1 MLRVPADQV
10 FCYDPLTEEDPIRL
24 AMNRRVPWAM
34 RGERFS
40 HQSFGTGPWPDQ
52 GWKLHV
58 SAAPPSA
65 IEVLETALDVLL
77 ADGARFKVLS
87 SIALLSA
94 LNSGLFGISQIGKF
108 ITVYPSDDAH
118 AVRLAVELDAVT
130 RGHRGPRIP
139 TDRALR
145 PDSLVH
151 YRYGSMIRRRESQ
164 LADDKPDGGY
174 DMLDPAGRLT
184 DDVRLNFYRAPDP
197 SITDPFEAAGVRVPP
212 PARGP
217 LLNNRYLVCDA
228 LSQSPRGGVFRA
240 VDVVAEP
247 ARACLL
253 KEAWHD
259 VGLDQWGRD
268 ARDWAANEEHIL
280 TRYADDP
287 VLPRFYDHFELDG
300 NRYITIEYI
309 EGNALDRV
317 LSEER
322 ALEYGLDPQEL
333 VAIGLATGEALAHR
347 HEIGLVFRDF
357 KPANILK
364 TPDSHYRLIDFGIA
378 YEYWQ
383 RRAAPLS
390 IGTPPFYSREQY
402 EGEAPSPADD
412 IFAWGAVLYHL
423 AGGDASFADRPKGT
437 DFLQPFPRRPLA
449 ELRSSVPT
457 VLGDVIDRAV
467 AWDRSDRFV
476 TMRGAL
482 DALAAAA
489 RGFEIARRRTPK
501 RVKAVEDE
509 SNKHP
514 IPPHVTPEEALC
526 LAREIGDALCAA
538 AEDDGGGLCWKR
550 RFEWIEGTEYSPD
563 LYGGAAGIGL
573 FLAALARATGEERY
587 VDAARGAARWL
598 AGPTWGRGR
607 AQHGFLSGEAG
618 VAFFFLRL
626 AELLD
631 APGYVTAADMRLR
644 RLRGAASLTIDL
656 MYGTGGTILGLLA
669 MHAVT
674 GDSQFL
680 AEARVLGDQLVAKAL
695 RSEASGGC
703 YWEIASPAPSG
714 PVIPHLGL
722 LHGAAGVGLALA
734 YLGCVTRDEYY
745 SDTSRGA
752 AELLL
757 ARAVRS
763 PINAFADDGEEE
775 RELLTW
781 PGHLDDTAE
790 GLQAHCHG
798 AGGIGQFFLWVD
810 ALVPSQR
817 YRNAG
822 QRAAYAIAA
831 QRATETRAGICHGVS
846 GTGHFMLDC
855 YQRLGGAHWLA
866 LACECGGHLQRFRI
880 PERPGV
886 YAMHSKGAVS
896 PDLMLGYAGPGSF
909 LLRLADAASASDLIF
924 GPLNNAIQ
932 GLGSN
937 TRDAASDSRSA
948 AEMRSFAATRSVV
961 PGPDPSTLDSPPKG
975 EDHVGENIAKVSRSV
990 ELG

>member
-10 FCYDPLTEEDPIRL
+10 FCYDPLTEEDPIPL
-24 AMNRRVPWAM
+24 VMNRRVPWAAQD
-34 RGERFS
+34 ERFR
-40 HQSFGTGPWPDQ
+40 HQSFGAGPWPDQ

-65 IEVLETALDVLL
+65 REVLEAALDVLL

-87 SIALLSA
+87 SIRLLSA

-164 LADDKPDGGY
+164 LGDDKPDGGY

-184 DDVRLNFYRAPDP
+184 DDVRLNFYRPPDP

-212 PARGP
+212 PVRGP

-228 LSQSPRGGVFRA
+228 LSQSTRGGVFRA
-240 VDVVAEP
+240 VDVLAEP
-247 ARACLL
+247 ARGCLL

-268 ARDWAANEEHIL
+268 ARDWAANEEYIL
-280 TRYADDP
+280 TRYAGDP
-287 VLPRFYDHFELDG
+287 VLPRFYDRFEVDG
-300 NRYITIEYI
+300 NRYIAIEYI
-309 EGNALDRV
+309 EGIALDRV
-317 LSEER
+317 LSEEH
-322 ALEYGLDPQEL
+322 ALKYGLDPREL
-333 VAIGLATGEALAHR
+333 VAIGLATGEALAHL

-357 KPANILK
+357 KPANMLK
-364 TPDSHYRLIDFGIA
+364 TPGGHYRLIDFGIA
-378 YEYWQ
+378 YEYRE
-383 RRAAPLS
+383 RRVKPLS
-390 IGTPPFYSREQY
+390 TGTPPFYSREQY

-423 AGGDASFADRPKGT
+423 AGGDASFADRPKGRN
-437 DFLQPFPRRPLA
+437 FLQPFPRRPLA
-449 ELRSSVPT
+449 ELRSSFPP
-457 VLGDVIDRAV
+457 VLASIIDRAV
-467 AWDRSDRFV
+467 AWDRTDRFA
-476 TMRGAL
+476 TMREAL

-489 RGFEIARRRTPK
+489 PGLENTHRKIPR
-501 RVKAVEDE
+501 RVKAAVDE
-509 SNKHP
+509 SSRSP
-514 IPPHVTPEEALC
+514 VPSHVSPEEALG
-526 LAREIGDALCAA
+526 LAREIADALCAA
-538 AEDDGGGLCWKR
+538 AEDHGGGLCWKR

-563 LYGGAAGIGL
+563 LYAGAAGIGL
-573 FLAALARATGEERY
+573 FLAALARTTGEERY
-587 VDAARGAARWL
+587 ADAARGAARWL

-656 MYGTGGTILGLLA
+656 MYGTAGTILGLLA

-674 GDSQFL
+674 GDSEFL
-680 AEARVLGDQLVAKAL
+680 AEALVLGDQLVGKAL

-703 YWEIASPAPSG
+703 YWEIASPAPGG

-734 YLGCVTRDEYY
+734 YLGCVTGDEHYG
-745 SDTSRGA
+745 DTARGA

-757 ARAVRS
+757 ARARRS
-763 PINAFADDGEEE
+763 SIDVFVNGGEEE

-781 PGHLDDTAE
+781 PGHLEDTAA

-798 AGGIGQFFLWVD
+798 AGGIGQFFLWLD

-817 YRNAG
+817 YRNAAESAG
-822 QRAAYAIAA
+822 YAVAA
-831 QRATETRAGICHGVS
+831 QCATETRAGICHGVS

-855 YQRLGGAHWLA
+855 YQRLGGSRWLA
-866 LACECGGHLQRFRI
+866 FACECGGRLQRFRL

-886 YAMHSKGAVS
+886 YVMHDKGVVS

-909 LLRLADAASASDLIF
+909 LLRFADAANASDLIF
-924 GPLNNAIQ
+924 GPLNNAVRT
-932 GLGSN
+932 LRSN
-937 TRDAASDSRSA
+937 ARDTASDSRSTA
-948 AEMRSFAATRSVV
+948 GMRSSAAARSVQ
-961 PGPDPSTLDSPPKG
+961 PAPDHPPWTAHRK
-975 EDHVGENIAKVSRSV
+975 EKTNVGENIAKVSRSV
-990 ELG
+990 ELR